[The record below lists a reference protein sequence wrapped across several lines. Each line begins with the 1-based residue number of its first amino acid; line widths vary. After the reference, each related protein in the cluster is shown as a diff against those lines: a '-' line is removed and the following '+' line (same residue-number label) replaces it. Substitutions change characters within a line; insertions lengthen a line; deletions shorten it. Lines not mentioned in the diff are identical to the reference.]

1 MASIL
6 SQPTQLLAA
15 ERLHAMQTEGRR
27 RAAFAADELS
37 VHELHVWAALYP
49 EEVPLVNGELP
60 WIVATLA
67 DLD

>member
-1 MASIL
+1 MSNALLEKATSGARER
-6 SQPTQLLAA
+6 LAA
-15 ERLHAMQTEGRR
+15 MGAARR
-27 RAAFAADELS
+27 WATYEAGEFSL
-37 VHELHVWAALYP
+37 HELNTWASHYP

>member
-1 MASIL
+1 MATS
-6 SQPTQLLAA
+6 LLDPARLPAA
-15 ERLHAMQTEGRR
+15 ERLHAMGSERR
-27 RAAFAADELS
+27 TAAYISSDLDR
-37 VHELHVWAALYP
+37 HELHVWAALWP

>member
-6 SQPTQLLAA
+6 TQPIELLAA
-15 ERLHAMQTEGRR
+15 ERLYAMHSECRR
-27 RAAFAADELS
+27 VAAFEASELS
-37 VHELHVWAALYP
+37 VHELHVWAALWP

>member
-1 MASIL
+1 MADTL
-6 SQPTQLLAA
+6 LTPTPPAA
-15 ERLHAMQTEGRR
+15 SERLDAMGPDRR
-27 RAAFAADELS
+27 RAAYEDGELTRA
-37 VHELHVWAALYP
+37 ELHVWAALWP

>member
-1 MASIL
+1 MASTLCEPVQI
-6 SQPTQLLAA
+6 AA
-15 ERLHAMQTEGRR
+15 AARLEAMGPLGRR
-27 RAAFAADELS
+27 LAYEAGQLTI
-37 VHELHVWAALYP
+37 HELHVWAALCP

>member
-1 MASIL
+1 MADA
-6 SQPTQLLAA
+6 LLAPIEWRPTDRLA
-15 ERLHAMQTEGRR
+15 ELDPGGR
-27 RAAFAADELS
+27 RAAYEEGELS
-37 VHELHVWAALYP
+37 LAELNAWAALWP